1 MGWAP
6 LIHTRFLVSRT
17 TLDTTSLTS
26 LILQDSHLL
35 WFAFPDNSFSISQQI
50 MQSEPQ
56 RCKQHWFGLF
66 LFRSPLLQESSFLSF
81 PAGTKMFQFPAFP
94 SYTLLYLCMDYQVL
108 FPSRVPSFGYLWVN
122 GYLLLTI
129 AFRSLSRPSSVL
141 GAQVSSLRSLQ
152 LNLILLK
159 NFVLLHFALK
169 IFPRHTYVQS
179 RQTLFVK

>member
-1 MGWAP
+1 MGWSP

-35 WFAFPDNSFSISQQI
+35 WFAFPDNSLSISQQI
-50 MQSEPQ
+50 LQSEPQ
-56 RCKQHWFGLF
+56 YCKQHWFGLF
-66 LFRSPLLQESSFLSF
+66 LFRSPLLQESSFLYF
-81 PAGTKMFQFPAFP
+81 PTGTKMFQFPAFP
-94 SYTLLYLCMDYQVL
+94 SYTLLYSCMDCQVF
-108 FPSRVPSFGYLWVN
+108 FPNRVSSFGYLWVI
-122 GYLLLTI
+122 GYLLLTT
-129 AFRSLSRPSSVL
+129 AFRSLSRPSSAL

-169 IFPRHTYVQS
+169 IFPRHTHVQS
-179 RQTLFVK
+179 RQILFVK